1 MAHNIEEIEAL
12 ATIQTIR
19 MAGNMRIQNLILE
32 GNTLTI
38 MQALKFKIKGS
49 KSFQIWIPNR

>member
-49 KSFQIWIPNR
+49 KFFQI